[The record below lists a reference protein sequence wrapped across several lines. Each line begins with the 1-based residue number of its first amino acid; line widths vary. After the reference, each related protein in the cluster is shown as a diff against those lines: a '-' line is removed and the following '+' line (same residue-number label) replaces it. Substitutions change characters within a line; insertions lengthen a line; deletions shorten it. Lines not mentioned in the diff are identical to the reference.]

1 MTHSMSP
8 TDLRVQ
14 RTRRLL
20 HDAVVA
26 LTIEK
31 GFAAVTVQ
39 DIVERAMV
47 NRATFYRHYQDK
59 YDLVMSSVKEILDD
73 LDVPNTPP
81 PAQFDQAMIDVPSPA
96 EIRVYQHFA
105 QHAPF
110 YRSLLGKNG
119 LPSLPAYLHSRIK
132 QILIRHLDASGYNAE
147 RARIPLDLCITFAAS
162 SAIGTIIWW
171 LEHDLPYSP
180 EQMAVWNSQLIG
192 YGVDYGMGF
201 DTEALNWQKQE
212 PPGS

>member
-1 MTHSMSP
+1 MTHNTPS

-39 DIVERAMV
+39 DIVERAVV

-59 YDLVMSSVKEILDD
+59 YDLVMSSVKQILDE
-73 LDVPNTPP
+73 LDVPQTPP
-81 PAQFDQAMIDVPSPA
+81 PTQFDQAMIDVPSPA
-96 EIRVYQHFA
+96 EIHVYQHFA

-110 YRSLLGKNG
+110 YRALLGKNG
-119 LPSLPAYLHSRIK
+119 LPALPVYLQGRIA
-132 QILIRHLDASGYNAE
+132 QILRRHLDAAGYDAQQ
-147 RARIPLDLCITFAAS
+147 ARIPLDLCINFAAS
-162 SAIGTIIWW
+162 SAIGMIIWW
-171 LEHDLPYSP
+171 LEHDLPYGP
-180 EQMAVWNSQLIG
+180 EQLAIWNSQLIG
-192 YGVDYGMGF
+192 FGVDYGMGLDVAAF
-201 DTEALNWQKQE
+201 ERQHE
-212 PPGS
+212 EPGS